1 MSVDQELFSDKN
13 CLHLTYASNPSRIG
27 IGMALFLGTGHATA
41 AQHSGYARHKLVRT
55 LELIKE
61 QAAPIC

>member
-1 MSVDQELFSDKN
+1 MSVDQELFKDKN
-13 CLHLTYASNPSRIG
+13 CLHLTYASNPSR

-41 AQHSGYARHKLVRT
+41 AQHSVYARHKLVRT